1 MSEYAVSVKH
11 LSKKFT
17 LYHEKRDSIYES
29 ATSWFQKKRHN
40 ETLQALDDV
49 SFNVK
54 HGEIF
59 GIIGRNGGGKTTL
72 LRIIS
77 KIYSGDSGSVDV
89 KGTIIPVLALGLGF
103 HPELTA
109 ITNIYQS
116 SILLGFKKDE
126 IEKRIGDIIE
136 YAELEKFADTK
147 IKNFSAG
154 MQMRLAFATSVLVD
168 PDILLLDEV
177 FAVGDVAFQKKCFD
191 TIMSFKKRGKAIIFV
206 SHDMTPIKNFCDRV
220 MFLKDGKVGN
230 IGSPEE
236 SVSASV
242 SYTHLTLPT
251 IYSV

>member
-116 SILLGFKKDE
+116 SILLGFKKEE

-236 SVSASV
+236 SVSAYICLL
-242 SYTHLTLPT
+242 YTSP
-251 IYSV
+251 SPRD

>member
-236 SVSASV
+236 SVSAYIEYLSKKK
-242 SYTHLTLPT
+242 
-251 IYSV
+251 

>member
-59 GIIGRNGGGKTTL
+59 GIIGRIGGGKTTL

-116 SILLGFKKDE
+116 SILLGFKKEE

-236 SVSASV
+236 SVSAYIEYLSKKK
-242 SYTHLTLPT
+242 
-251 IYSV
+251 